1 MTEHAEDVGRM
12 GTEGDD
18 ERQTQPERESGVVIE
33 ALPNALYR
41 VELESK
47 TEVVAHVTG
56 APRRNFVRIL
66 IGDRVAVAVS
76 PRNRT
81 RGRITRRLGREG

>member
-1 MTEHAEDVGRM
+1 MTSARQSLD
-12 GTEGDD
+12 TEPGI
-18 ERQTQPERESGVVIE
+18 VIE

-47 TEVVAHVTG
+47 TRVVAHVTG

-66 IGDRVAVAVS
+66 TGDRVAVAVS
-76 PRNRT
+76 TRNRT
-81 RGRITRRLGREG
+81 RGRITRRLG